1 MMISSTI
8 CSPGQT
14 GLLTIVTGRGICGNK
29 KRPASLQA
37 SEIVVPPPGV
47 EPGSGYTAMCES
59 ALVGMSAALSL
70 GADEEFGADHQAASV
85 GNLERRVDFATPF
98 TFTAVGWI
106 CIHKRLARE
115 VTRLQW
121 SSPTKIST
129 TRNATMS
136 RQPAARRSQTFG
148 GDQIPLA

>member
-1 MMISSTI
+1 
-8 CSPGQT
+8 
-14 GLLTIVTGRGICGNK
+14 
-29 KRPASLQA
+29 
-37 SEIVVPPPGV
+37 
-47 EPGSGYTAMCES
+47 MCES
-59 ALVGMSAALSL
+59 ALVGMGAALSL

-115 VTRLQW
+115 VTRLQR
-121 SSPTKIST
+121 SSYTKISNI
-129 TRNATMS
+129 RNATMS
-136 RQPAARRSQTFG
+136 RQPTARRSQTFG